1 MVTTHREL
9 NVQLVVLGDA
19 ELALLV
25 PNALPSLRVVVL
37 DHVRGLRWVVARVYR
52 LVQHLQHKNTGIVIV
67 GVDPLRHP
75 RQEPARPVVVLGCV
89 EAGVVDALGFGMVNV
104 MKLAE

>member
-1 MVTTHREL
+1 MVTTHHEL
-9 NVQLVVLGDA
+9 NVQLVVLGDT
-19 ELALLV
+19 ELALFV
-25 PNALPSLRVVVL
+25 PDALPSLRVVVL
-37 DHVRGLRWVVARVYR
+37 DHVRSLRWVVAGVDR
-52 LVQHLQHKNTGIVIV
+52 LVQHLQHEDTGIVIV

-89 EAGVVDALGFGMVNV
+89 EAGVVDALGYGVVNV